1 MVPGV
6 YTLSIECSLLWGLEH
21 IWLHKEVCKP
31 FIPMQATAQTIL
43 AGKHERLVGT
53 TVYGVRSVFLGPSL
67 SPDKVV
73 QGFAPVRAKM
83 HFTAEENGFPCHGL
97 ATSFAIRPMAEPCVA
112 SLDSHEPHGI

>member
-6 YTLSIECSLLWGLEH
+6 YTLWIECSLLGGWSISGFT
-21 IWLHKEVCKP
+21 KEVCKP

-43 AGKHERLVGT
+43 AGKHPKDLLEQLY
-53 TVYGVRSVFLGPSL
+53 TVFGAFSL
-67 SPDKVV
+67 DPCSPTSHKRI
-73 QGFAPVRAKM
+73 APVRAKM

-97 ATSFAIRPMAEPCVA
+97 ATSFAIRPMAEPCVT